1 MSNWTIESTDFNAE
15 KAADLGNQYFIGNG
29 YLGVR
34 GTLEEYGK
42 NELTAINLAGIYDRH
57 GTAWREPL
65 NAPNALLT
73 WVEINHKSYRLPT
86 CTPCEHRQQLD
97 FECALHSRKTVW
109 ETEYGTLGVTAQRFA
124 SMANPHLICMKYR
137 ISTDSCVDVILHTGI
152 DCDIWDIHGPHYE
165 KTEMGVNGETLTV
178 LATAGET
185 KAQVAVSELVLCD
198 FHGNQSIHYEDK
210 AILREIQFEADGK
223 RSYTLYKF
231 ISIYTTHD
239 GGNPLHDALV
249 CSSLS
254 AKTGYEKEKAV
265 HIRRWSELWN
275 ATCVK
280 IDGDDTA
287 MQALNYSIYHL
298 HCIVPRHAESMSIPA
313 RGLSGQM
320 YKGAVFWDTEMFML
334 PFYLYTEP
342 KAARLLL
349 KYRIDT
355 LPGARAKAKEY
366 GYRGAFYAW
375 ESQEGGYD
383 ACSDYN
389 VTDVFTQRPMKTYFR
404 DKQVHISA
412 DIVYGIV
419 QYLKVTG
426 DMSLLDEGAAEVILE
441 CANFYR
447 SMLVKRADSGCF
459 EIHDVIGPDEYHER
473 VNNNAYTNR
482 MAKFVFHEAAKLIHK
497 LFLGSSPLRIKLE
510 EQFDLKGMLQ
520 KFEES
525 EHRLY
530 IPQPDHKTGIIEQ
543 FDGYYK
549 LEDVSVDAVRGRL
562 LDKREYWGGAYGVA
576 SHTQVIKQADIV
588 AMLNLFSGEY
598 NNRTLKNNWNFYEP
612 RTEHGSSLSACMYAV
627 LACRFGEPD
636 LAYPFFMQSACVDL
650 KGGGKQWAGLIYIG
664 GTHPA
669 ACGGAWLTAIQ
680 GFAGLS
686 VQSGVL
692 KVQPRLPSKWKS
704 MQFKIYFQGCIYSIE
719 IKGKDYKISVENKKR
734 GFPSRIIFF

>member
-1 MSNWTIESTDFNAE
+1 MSNWIIDSSDFSAE
-15 KAADLGNQYFIGNG
+15 KVADLGNQYFIGNG

-42 NELTAINLAGIYDRH
+42 DQLAAVNLAGIYDRH
-57 GTAWREPL
+57 GSEWREPL
-65 NAPNALLT
+65 NAPNALFT
-73 WVEINHKSYRLPT
+73 WVEIDHKAYQLPI
-86 CTPCEHRQQLD
+86 CAPLEHRQQVD
-97 FECALHSRKTVW
+97 FEQALHSRKTVW
-109 ETEYGTLGVTAQRFA
+109 KTESGMLCVTAQRFA
-124 SMANPHLICMKYR
+124 SMANPHLICMEYVV
-137 ISTDSCVDVILHTGI
+137 STDFCTHVTLHTGI

-165 KTEMGVNGETLTV
+165 KTEMDVKGEALTV

-198 FHGNQSIHYEDK
+198 FHGNQRIDCSDTK
-210 AILREIQFEADGK
+210 ILREIQFETDGK
-223 RSYTLYKF
+223 RSYTFCKF

-239 GGNPLHDALV
+239 CSDPLHDALA
-249 CSSLS
+249 CSNQS
-254 AKTGYEKEKAV
+254 AKTGYEQEKAA
-265 HIRRWSELWN
+265 HIGKWSALWDNTRVEIEGDN
-275 ATCVK
+275 A
-280 IDGDDTA
+280 A
-287 MQALNYSIYHL
+287 MRALNYSIYHL
-298 HCIVPRHAESMSIPA
+298 HCIAPRHAESMSIPA
-313 RGLSGQM
+313 RGLSGQT

-342 KAARLLL
+342 KVARTLL

-412 DIVYGIV
+412 DVVYGIV

-426 DMSLLDEGAAEVILE
+426 DTSLLDEGAAEVILE

-447 SMLVKRADSGCF
+447 SALVKRADSGQF

-473 VNNNAYTNR
+473 VNNNVYTNQ
-482 MAKFVFHEAAKLIHK
+482 MAKFVFHEAAELIRKLQR
-497 LFLGSSPLRIKLE
+497 GCCPLRAKLE
-510 EQFDLKGMLQ
+510 KQFDLNSMLQ

-525 EHRLY
+525 EHRLFV
-530 IPQPDHKTGIIEQ
+530 PQADKETGIIEQ
-543 FDGYYK
+543 FDGYFK
-549 LEDVSVDAVRGRL
+549 LENTSVEAVRGRL

-576 SHTQVIKQADIV
+576 SQTQVIKQADIV
-588 AMLNLFSGEY
+588 TMLNLFSKEY
-598 NNRTLKNNWNFYEP
+598 DSKTLKSNWDYYEP
-612 RTEHGSSLSACMYAV
+612 RTEHGSSLSACMYAMS
-627 LACRFGEPD
+627 ACRFGEPD
-636 LAYPFFMQSACVDL
+636 LAYPFFMQSATADL
-650 KGGGKQWAGLIYIG
+650 NGGGKQWAGLVYIG

-680 GFAGLS
+680 GFAGVS
-686 VQSGVL
+686 DENGVM
-692 KVQPRLPSKWKS
+692 KIHPQLPSKWKH
-704 MQFKIYFQGCIYSIE
+704 MQFNIYFQDCIYSVE
-719 IKGKDYKISVENKKR
+719 ITGQDYKISKKDKK
-734 GFPSRIIFF
+734 